1 MQQRFEL
8 RKQQL
13 LAECNLGPE
22 TFDGILDRL
31 ADFAEPFAAGLVR
44 DEQRRHAQTYLA
56 GLVSDLKR
64 KNTEAIAYRN
74 DLDRNG
80 LQHFVGSSPWDHQPL
95 LEELARQVG
104 TDLGVPDGVI
114 VFDPSGFAKKGT
126 ASVGVKRQWLGRV
139 GKVDNGQG
147 GVFPGYVSPRGHP
160 WGDVP
165 P

>member
-13 LAECNLGPE
+13 LAQCDLGPE
-22 TFDGILDRL
+22 TFDGILNRL
-31 ADFAEPFAAGLVR
+31 ADFAEPFAACLVR
-44 DEQRRHAQTYLA
+44 DEQRRHAHTYLA

-64 KNTEAIAYRN
+64 KNTEAIAYRH

-95 LEELARQVG
+95 LVELARQVG

-126 ASVGVKRQWLGRV
+126 ASVGVKRQ
-139 GKVDNGQG
+139 
-147 GVFPGYVSPRGHP
+147 
-160 WGDVP
+160 
-165 P
+165 